1 MIARLELKDFEDL
14 KGKLKECL
22 IMIDNNYKES
32 SQHIGVVSMEVLKL
46 VLMRHYYKLSKYNN
60 ESPCTIK

>member
-60 ESPCTIK
+60 ESPCAIK